1 MGMRMMERMRVLH
14 VITGLN
20 VGGAESWLY
29 RLLAGLTPG
38 CWGKRLEHRVV
49 TLLPE
54 GALAGPIRE
63 LGVPVES
70 LGLSRGIP
78 ALSGPSAV
86 LRLAGIMRRW
96 RPDVVQTWLYHA
108 DLLGFAARSLLVG
121 RRPSLSWGV
130 RCAYMDFAKYGL
142 GTRLTVRACAAL
154 SGRVRTVVA
163 NSQAG
168 AEHHVSELGYAAG
181 TMRVI
186 ENGVDLERFRPDASA
201 RAELRREWGAAED
214 EVLVGL
220 VARVDPMKGH
230 DVFCRMAQSVRDRV
244 GPGVRFVFC
253 GLGTR
258 QGEPGWPEF
267 QVMLEGSGLGGHC
280 VHLGQR
286 ADVERVWAA
295 LDVAVLPS
303 LGEGF
308 PNALAE
314 ALACGVPA
322 VSLTVGD
329 AAAIVGPG
337 GVVVANRGGLEE
349 RAAALADGVCALVL
363 CGAEERQRLGRAG
376 RVHVSERYGLEVA
389 VGRWAEHFLGL
400 AYLSMQR

>member
-1 MGMRMMERMRVLH
+1 MMDRMRVLH

-20 VGGAESWLY
+20 VGGAESWLF

-49 TLLPE
+49 TLLPGGE
-54 GALAGPIRE
+54 LADAIRA
-63 LGVPVES
+63 LGVEVES
-70 LGLSRGIP
+70 LGMSRGVP
-78 ALSGPSAV
+78 GPLAV

-108 DLLGFAARSLLVG
+108 DLLGFVARALTPG
-121 RRPSLSWGV
+121 RKPSLSWGV
-130 RCAYMDFAKYGL
+130 RCGYMDFSRYGL
-142 GTRLTVRACAAL
+142 ATRLTVRACAAL

-163 NSQAG
+163 NSLAG
-168 AEHHVSELGYAAG
+168 AEHHVRGLGYAAG

-186 ENGVDLERFRPDASA
+186 ENGVDLERFRPDAAA
-201 RAELRREWGAAED
+201 RAELRRQWRAGED

-230 DVFCRMAQSVRDRV
+230 DVFCKMARQVRERC
-244 GPGVRFVFC
+244 GAGVRFVFC
-253 GLGTR
+253 GLGTLR
-258 QGEPGWPEF
+258 NEPGWPEF
-267 QVMLEGSGLGGHC
+267 QVLLEGSGLAGEAIC
-280 VHLGQR
+280 LGQR
-286 ADVERVWAA
+286 TDVERVWAA

-314 ALACGVPA
+314 GLACGVPA
-322 VSLTVGD
+322 AALDVGD

-337 GVVVANRGGLEE
+337 GAVVPASGAVAG
-349 RAAALADGVCALVL
+349 RAQALAAQVERLVRA
-363 CGAEERQRLGRAG
+363 GAQERQRLGRAG
-376 RVHVSERYGLEVA
+376 RVHVSERYGLEAA
-389 VGRWAEHFLGL
+389 VGHWAEHFLGL
-400 AYLSMQR
+400 GYLSMQR